1 MQWVVDGVGSAC
13 SREGDPS
20 EISFLLPLLVNKG
33 VGVEG
38 NRDSVD

>member
-1 MQWVVDGVGSAC
+1 MRWVVDGVGSAC
-13 SREGDPS
+13 SRDGEPC

-38 NRDSVD
+38 NRDSVN